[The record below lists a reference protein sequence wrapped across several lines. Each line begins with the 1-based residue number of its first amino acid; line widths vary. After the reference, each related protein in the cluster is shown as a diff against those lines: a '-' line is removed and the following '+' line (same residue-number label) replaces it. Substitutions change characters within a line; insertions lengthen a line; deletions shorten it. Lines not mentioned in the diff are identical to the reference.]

1 MEGQGVIPKKSVIAQ
16 AVLISFSLIFLT
28 YSLKITWKI
37 YKNFKKQDQ
46 TLFLTSLSVLLSIV
60 FVTVT
65 LSMELTGMLKE
76 EVEERKYF
84 YCLFRS
90 FASISML
97 FIILAFLFD
106 MFKWAVFLVS
116 ASLETSYL
124 SSFEG
129 EKLLVKKN
137 K

>member
-1 MEGQGVIPKKSVIAQ
+1 
-16 AVLISFSLIFLT
+16 
-28 YSLKITWKI
+28 
-37 YKNFKKQDQ
+37 
-46 TLFLTSLSVLLSIV
+46 
-60 FVTVT
+60 
-65 LSMELTGMLKE
+65 MLKE
-76 EVEERKYF
+76 EEKEKKYF

-90 FASISML
+90 FASMSML

-106 MFKWAVFLVS
+106 MFKWAAFLVS